1 MRTGSLSSW
10 LKSFYRTAPAT
21 LIITAASIVL
31 WFIAAFQ
38 AGSLTQVFGNSELV
52 HNMMVWGPAFE
63 IADHWWTPLSYAFMH
78 LDIGHLTVNMIM
90 LMLIGR
96 EVERHFGTVLFVA
109 LYISA
114 AISSGLLILTLDFM
128 SPTAG
133 ASGALFALMVL
144 LISVYRSRGMDLRAP
159 IVLVVVNV
167 VYTFISSGVSLW
179 GHLGGLFAGI
189 ILALC
194 VTRKSQVV
202 HWLGLAGLPIATYV
216 LYASTGI

>member
-1 MRTGSLSSW
+1 MQTW

-21 LIITAASIVL
+21 LIITGASIIL
-31 WFIAAFQ
+31 WFVAAFQ
-38 AGSLTQVFGNSELV
+38 ARSLTNVFNDSELV

-63 IADHWWTPLSYAFMH
+63 LGNHWWTPVSYAFKH
-78 LDIGHLTVNMIM
+78 LDIGHLTVNMFM

-144 LISVYRSRGMDLRAP
+144 LVSVYRSRGADLRAP
-159 IVLVVVNV
+159 IVLVAVNV
-167 VYTFISSGVSLW
+167 IYTFISAGVSLW

-194 VTRKSQVV
+194 VTRKSAAF
-202 HWLGLAGLPIATYV
+202 HWLGIMGLPIAAFF
-216 LYASTGI
+216 LYTAVGT

>member
-1 MRTGSLSSW
+1 MQTW

-21 LIITAASIVL
+21 LIITSASIIL
-31 WFIAAFQ
+31 WFVAAFQ
-38 AGSLTQVFGNSELV
+38 ARSLTNVFNDSELV

-63 IADHWWTPLSYAFMH
+63 LGNQWWTPLSYAFMH
-78 LDIGHLTVNMIM
+78 LDIGHLTVNMFM

-144 LISVYRSRGMDLRAP
+144 LVSVYRSRGADLRAP
-159 IVLVVVNV
+159 IVLVAVNV
-167 VYTFISSGVSLW
+167 IYTFISAGVSLW

-194 VTRKSQVV
+194 VTRKSVAI
-202 HWLGLAGLPIATYV
+202 HWLGIIGLPIAAFF
-216 LYASTGI
+216 LYTAVGA

>member
-1 MRTGSLSSW
+1 MQTW

-21 LIITAASIVL
+21 LIITSASIIL
-31 WFIAAFQ
+31 WFVAAFQ
-38 AGSLTQVFGNSELV
+38 ARSLTNVFNDSELV

-63 IADHWWTPLSYAFMH
+63 LGNHWWTPLSYAFMH
-78 LDIGHLTVNMIM
+78 LDIGHLTVNMFM

-114 AISSGLLILTLDFM
+114 AISSGLLILTLDYM

-144 LISVYRSRGMDLRAP
+144 LVSVYRSRGADLRAP
-159 IVLVVVNV
+159 IVLVAVNV
-167 VYTFISSGVSLW
+167 IYTFISAGVSLW

-194 VTRKSQVV
+194 VTRKSTAI
-202 HWLGLAGLPIATYV
+202 HWLGIVGLPIATFF
-216 LYASTGI
+216 LYTGVGV

>member
-1 MRTGSLSSW
+1 MQTW

-21 LIITAASIVL
+21 LIITSASIIL
-31 WFIAAFQ
+31 WFVAAFQ
-38 AGSLTQVFGNSELV
+38 ARSLTNVFNDSELV

-63 IADHWWTPLSYAFMH
+63 LGTHWWTPVSYAFMH
-78 LDIGHLTVNMIM
+78 LDIGHLTVNMFM

-144 LISVYRSRGMDLRAP
+144 LVSVYRSRGADLRAP
-159 IVLVVVNV
+159 IVLVAVNV
-167 VYTFISSGVSLW
+167 IYTFISAGVSLW

-194 VTRKSQVV
+194 VTRKSVAI
-202 HWLGLAGLPIATYV
+202 HWLGIIGLPIAAYF
-216 LYASTGI
+216 LYTAVGA

>member
-1 MRTGSLSSW
+1 MQTW

-21 LIITAASIVL
+21 LIITGASIIL
-31 WFIAAFQ
+31 WFVAAFQ
-38 AGSLTQVFGNSELV
+38 ARSLTNVFNDSELV

-63 IADHWWTPLSYAFMH
+63 LGNQWWTPLSYAFMH
-78 LDIGHLTVNMIM
+78 LDIGHLTVNMFM

-144 LISVYRSRGMDLRAP
+144 LVSVYRSRGADLRAP
-159 IVLVVVNV
+159 IVLVAVNV
-167 VYTFISSGVSLW
+167 IYTFISAGVSLW

-194 VTRKSQVV
+194 VTRKSTAI
-202 HWLGLAGLPIATYV
+202 HWLGIVGLPIATFF
-216 LYASTGI
+216 LYTGVGV

>member
-1 MRTGSLSSW
+1 MQTW

-21 LIITAASIVL
+21 LIITSACIIL
-31 WFIAAFQ
+31 WLVAAFQ
-38 AGSLTQVFGNSELV
+38 ARSLTNVFSDSALMN
-52 HNMMVWGPAFE
+52 NMMVWGPAFE

-78 LDIGHLTVNMIM
+78 LDIGHLTVNMFM

-109 LYISA
+109 LYLSA

-144 LISVYRSRGMDLRAP
+144 LVSVYRSRGADLRAP
-159 IVLVVVNV
+159 IVLVAVNV
-167 VYTFISSGVSLW
+167 IYTFISAGVSLW

-189 ILALC
+189 ILRC
-194 VTRKSQVV
+194 VLTVNHQLST
-202 HWLGLAGLPIATYV
+202 GLALSACPLLRSFYTRGLELKPNNH
-216 LYASTGI
+216 

>member
-1 MRTGSLSSW
+1 MQTW

-21 LIITAASIVL
+21 LIITSACIIL
-31 WFIAAFQ
+31 WLVAAFQ
-38 AGSLTQVFGNSELV
+38 ARSLTNVFSNSELV
-52 HNMMVWGPAFE
+52 HAMMVWGPAFE

-78 LDIGHLTVNMIM
+78 LDIGHLTVNMFM

-109 LYISA
+109 LYLSA

-144 LISVYRSRGMDLRAP
+144 LISVYRSRGADLRAP

-167 VYTFISSGVSLW
+167 VYTFLTTGVSLW

-194 VTRKSQVV
+194 VNRKSPVI
-202 HWLGLAGLPIATYV
+202 HWGGIIGLPVAAFI
-216 LYASTGI
+216 LYTGVGA

>member
-1 MRTGSLSSW
+1 MQTW

-21 LIITAASIVL
+21 LIITSACIIL
-31 WFIAAFQ
+31 WLVAAFQ
-38 AGSLTQVFGNSELV
+38 ARSLTNVFSDSALMN
-52 HNMMVWGPAFE
+52 NMMVWGPAFE

-78 LDIGHLTVNMIM
+78 LDIGHLTVNMFM

-109 LYISA
+109 LYLSA

-144 LISVYRSRGMDLRAP
+144 LVSVYCILGVDLLAP
-159 IVLVVVNV
+159 LVLFVVHV
-167 VYTFISSGVSLW
+167 VYTFLTTGVSLW

-189 ILALC
+189 ILARC
-194 VTRKSQVV
+194 VDRK
-202 HWLGLAGLPIATYV
+202 
-216 LYASTGI
+216 

>member
-1 MRTGSLSSW
+1 MQTW

-21 LIITAASIVL
+21 LIITSASIIL
-31 WFIAAFQ
+31 WFVAAFQ
-38 AGSLTQVFGNSELV
+38 ARSLTNVFNDSELV

-63 IADHWWTPLSYAFMH
+63 LGNQWWTPLSYAFMH
-78 LDIGHLTVNMIM
+78 LDIGHLTVNMFM

-144 LISVYRSRGMDLRAP
+144 LVSVYRSRGADLRAP
-159 IVLVVVNV
+159 IVLVAVNV
-167 VYTFISSGVSLW
+167 IYTFISAGVSLW

-194 VTRKSQVV
+194 VTRKSVAI
-202 HWLGLAGLPIATYV
+202 HWLGIVGLPIAAFF
-216 LYASTGI
+216 LYTAVGA

>member
-1 MRTGSLSSW
+1 MQTW
-10 LKSFYRTAPAT
+10 LKSFFRTAPAT
-21 LIITAASIVL
+21 LVITAVTVVL

-38 AGSLTQVFGNSELV
+38 ARSLTQVFGGSELV
-52 HNMMVWGPAFE
+52 HNMMVWGPEFE
-63 IADHWWTPLSYAFMH
+63 FGNHWWTPLSYAFMH
-78 LDIGHLTVNMIM
+78 LDIGHLTVNMVM

-128 SPTAG
+128 APTAG

-144 LISVYRSRGMDLRAP
+144 LVSVYRSRGMDLRAP

-167 VYTFISSGVSLW
+167 VYTFISTGVSLW

-189 ILALC
+189 ILALF
-194 VTRKSQVV
+194 VSAKSATIQ
-202 HWLGLAGLPIATYV
+202 WLGLIGLPITAFF
-216 LYASTGI
+216 LYTAVGV

>member
-1 MRTGSLSSW
+1 MQTW

-21 LIITAASIVL
+21 LIITSASIIL
-31 WFIAAFQ
+31 WFVAAFQ
-38 AGSLTQVFGNSELV
+38 ACSLTSVFNDSELV

-63 IADHWWTPLSYAFMH
+63 LGNHWWTPLSYAFMH
-78 LDIGHLTVNMIM
+78 LDIGHLTVNMFM

-144 LISVYRSRGMDLRAP
+144 LVSVYRSRGADLRAP
-159 IVLVVVNV
+159 IVLVAVNV
-167 VYTFISSGVSLW
+167 IYTFISAGVSLW

-194 VTRKSQVV
+194 VTRKSAAI
-202 HWLGLAGLPIATYV
+202 HWLGIIGLPIAAYF
-216 LYASTGI
+216 LYTGVGV

>member
-1 MRTGSLSSW
+1 MQTW

-21 LIITAASIVL
+21 LIITGASIIL
-31 WFIAAFQ
+31 WFVAAFQ
-38 AGSLTQVFGNSELV
+38 ARSLTNVFNDSELV

-63 IADHWWTPLSYAFMH
+63 LRNQWWTPLSYAFMH
-78 LDIGHLTVNMIM
+78 LDIGHLTVNMFM

-144 LISVYRSRGMDLRAP
+144 LVSVYRSRGADLRAP
-159 IVLVVVNV
+159 IVLVAVNV
-167 VYTFISSGVSLW
+167 IYTFISAGVSLW

-194 VTRKSQVV
+194 VTRKSVAI
-202 HWLGLAGLPIATYV
+202 HWLGIIGLPIAAFF
-216 LYASTGI
+216 LYTAVGA

>member
-1 MRTGSLSSW
+1 MQTW

-21 LIITAASIVL
+21 LIITGASIIL
-31 WFIAAFQ
+31 WFVAAFQ
-38 AGSLTQVFGNSELV
+38 ARSLTNVFNDSELV

-63 IADHWWTPLSYAFMH
+63 LGNQWWTPLSYAFMH
-78 LDIGHLTVNMIM
+78 LDIGHLTVNMFM

-144 LISVYRSRGMDLRAP
+144 LVSVYRSRGADLRAP
-159 IVLVVVNV
+159 IVLVAVNV
-167 VYTFISSGVSLW
+167 IYTFISAGVSLW

-194 VTRKSQVV
+194 VTRKSVAI
-202 HWLGLAGLPIATYV
+202 HWLGIIGLPIAAFF
-216 LYASTGI
+216 LYTAVGA

>member
-1 MRTGSLSSW
+1 MQTW

-21 LIITAASIVL
+21 LIITGASIIL
-31 WFIAAFQ
+31 WFVAAFQ
-38 AGSLTQVFGNSELV
+38 ARSLTNVFNDSELV

-63 IADHWWTPLSYAFMH
+63 LGNHWWTPLSYAFMH
-78 LDIGHLTVNMIM
+78 LDIGHLTVNMFM

-144 LISVYRSRGMDLRAP
+144 LVSVYRSRGADLRAP
-159 IVLVVVNV
+159 IVLVAVNV
-167 VYTFISSGVSLW
+167 IYTFISAGVSLW

-194 VTRKSQVV
+194 VTRKSVAI
-202 HWLGLAGLPIATYV
+202 HWLGIVGLPIAAFF
-216 LYASTGI
+216 LYTAVGA

>member
-1 MRTGSLSSW
+1 MQTW

-21 LIITAASIVL
+21 LIITSACIIL
-31 WFIAAFQ
+31 WLVAAFQ
-38 AGSLTQVFGNSELV
+38 ARSLTSVFSNSELV
-52 HNMMVWGPAFE
+52 HAMMVWGPAFE

-78 LDIGHLTVNMIM
+78 LDIGHLTVNMFM

-109 LYISA
+109 LYLSA

-144 LISVYRSRGMDLRAP
+144 LISVYRSRGADLRAP

-167 VYTFISSGVSLW
+167 VYTFLTTGVSLW

-194 VTRKSQVV
+194 VNRKSPVI
-202 HWLGLAGLPIATYV
+202 HWVGIIGLPVAAFF
-216 LYASTGI
+216 LYTGVGA

>member
-1 MRTGSLSSW
+1 MQTW

-21 LIITAASIVL
+21 LIITSASIIL
-31 WFIAAFQ
+31 WFVAAFQ
-38 AGSLTQVFGNSELV
+38 ARSLTNVFNDSELV

-63 IADHWWTPLSYAFMH
+63 LGNHWWTPLSYAFMH
-78 LDIGHLTVNMIM
+78 LDIGHLTVNMFM

-133 ASGALFALMVL
+133 ALGALFALMVL
-144 LISVYRSRGMDLRAP
+144 LVSVYRSRGADLRAP
-159 IVLVVVNV
+159 IVLVAVNV
-167 VYTFISSGVSLW
+167 IYTFISAGVSLW

-194 VTRKSQVV
+194 VTRKSTAI
-202 HWLGLAGLPIATYV
+202 HWLGIVGLPIATFF
-216 LYASTGI
+216 LYTGVGV

>member
-1 MRTGSLSSW
+1 MQTW

-21 LIITAASIVL
+21 LIITSASIIL
-31 WFIAAFQ
+31 WFVAAFQ
-38 AGSLTQVFGNSELV
+38 ARSLTNVFNDSELV

-63 IADHWWTPLSYAFMH
+63 LGNQWWTPLSYAFMH
-78 LDIGHLTVNMIM
+78 LDIGHLTVNMFM

-144 LISVYRSRGMDLRAP
+144 LVSVYRSRGADLRAP
-159 IVLVVVNV
+159 IVLVAVNV
-167 VYTFISSGVSLW
+167 IYTFISAGVSLW

-194 VTRKSQVV
+194 VTRKSTAI
-202 HWLGLAGLPIATYV
+202 HWLGIVGLPIATFF
-216 LYASTGI
+216 LYTGVGV

>member
-1 MRTGSLSSW
+1 MQTW

-21 LIITAASIVL
+21 LIITSASIIL
-31 WFIAAFQ
+31 WFVAAFQ
-38 AGSLTQVFGNSELV
+38 ARSLTNVFNDSELV

-63 IADHWWTPLSYAFMH
+63 LGNQWWTPLSYAFMH
-78 LDIGHLTVNMIM
+78 LDIGHLTVNMFM

-144 LISVYRSRGMDLRAP
+144 LVSVYRSRGADLRAP
-159 IVLVVVNV
+159 IVLVAVNV
-167 VYTFISSGVSLW
+167 IYTFISAGVSLW

-194 VTRKSQVV
+194 VTRKSVAI
-202 HWLGLAGLPIATYV
+202 HWLGIVGLPIAAFF
-216 LYASTGI
+216 LYTGVGA

>member
-1 MRTGSLSSW
+1 MQTW
-10 LKSFYRTAPAT
+10 LTSFYRTAPAT
-21 LIITAASIVL
+21 LIITSASIIL
-31 WFIAAFQ
+31 WFVAAFQ
-38 AGSLTQVFGNSELV
+38 ARSLTNVFNDSELV

-63 IADHWWTPLSYAFMH
+63 LGNHWWTPVSYAFMH
-78 LDIGHLTVNMIM
+78 LDIGHLTMNMFM

-144 LISVYRSRGMDLRAP
+144 LVSVYRSRGADLRAP
-159 IVLVVVNV
+159 IVLVAVNV
-167 VYTFISSGVSLW
+167 IYTFISAGVSLW

-194 VTRKSQVV
+194 VTRKSVAI
-202 HWLGLAGLPIATYV
+202 HWLGIIGLPIAAFF
-216 LYASTGI
+216 LYTAVGA

>member
-1 MRTGSLSSW
+1 MQTW

-21 LIITAASIVL
+21 LIITSASIIL

-38 AGSLTQVFGNSELV
+38 ARSLTNVFNDSELV

-63 IADHWWTPLSYAFMH
+63 LGNHWWTPLSYAFMH
-78 LDIGHLTVNMIM
+78 LDIGHLTVNMFM

-144 LISVYRSRGMDLRAP
+144 LVSVYRSRGADLRAP
-159 IVLVVVNV
+159 IVLVAVNV
-167 VYTFISSGVSLW
+167 IYTFISAGVSLW

-189 ILALC
+189 LLALC
-194 VTRKSQVV
+194 VTRKSAAIY
-202 HWLGLAGLPIATYV
+202 WLGIIGLPIAAYF
-216 LYASTGI
+216 LYTAVGA

>member
-1 MRTGSLSSW
+1 MQTW

-21 LIITAASIVL
+21 LIITSASIIL
-31 WFIAAFQ
+31 WFVAAFQ
-38 AGSLTQVFGNSELV
+38 ARSLTNVFNDSELV

-63 IADHWWTPLSYAFMH
+63 LGNHWWTPLSYAFMH
-78 LDIGHLTVNMIM
+78 LDIGHLTVNMFM

-144 LISVYRSRGMDLRAP
+144 LVSVYRSRGADLRAP
-159 IVLVVVNV
+159 IVLVAVNV
-167 VYTFISSGVSLW
+167 IYTFISAGVSLW

-194 VTRKSQVV
+194 VTRKSTAI
-202 HWLGLAGLPIATYV
+202 HWLGIVGLPIATFF
-216 LYASTGI
+216 LYTGVGV

>member
-1 MRTGSLSSW
+1 MQTW

-21 LIITAASIVL
+21 LIITGASIIL
-31 WFIAAFQ
+31 WFVAAFQ
-38 AGSLTQVFGNSELV
+38 ARSLTNVFNDSELV

-63 IADHWWTPLSYAFMH
+63 LGNQWWTPLSYAFMH
-78 LDIGHLTVNMIM
+78 LDIGHLTVNMFM

-114 AISSGLLILTLDFM
+114 AISSGLLILTQDFM

-144 LISVYRSRGMDLRAP
+144 LVSVYRSRGADLRAP
-159 IVLVVVNV
+159 IVLVAVNV
-167 VYTFISSGVSLW
+167 IYTFISAGVSLW

-194 VTRKSQVV
+194 VTRKSVAF
-202 HWLGLAGLPIATYV
+202 HWLGIIGLPIAAFF
-216 LYASTGI
+216 LYTAVGG

>member
-1 MRTGSLSSW
+1 MQTW

-21 LIITAASIVL
+21 LIITGASIIL
-31 WFIAAFQ
+31 WFVAAFQ
-38 AGSLTQVFGNSELV
+38 ARSLTNVFNDSELV

-63 IADHWWTPLSYAFMH
+63 LGNQWWTPLSYAFMH
-78 LDIGHLTVNMIM
+78 LDIGHLTVNMFM

-144 LISVYRSRGMDLRAP
+144 LVSVYRSRGADLRAP
-159 IVLVVVNV
+159 IVLVAVNV
-167 VYTFISSGVSLW
+167 IYTFISAGVSLW

-194 VTRKSQVV
+194 VTRKSVAI
-202 HWLGLAGLPIATYV
+202 HWLGIVGLPIAAFF
-216 LYASTGI
+216 LYTAVGA

>member
-1 MRTGSLSSW
+1 MQTW

-21 LIITAASIVL
+21 LIITGASIIL
-31 WFIAAFQ
+31 WFVAAFQ
-38 AGSLTQVFGNSELV
+38 ARSLTNVFNDSELV

-63 IADHWWTPLSYAFMH
+63 LGNQWWTPLSYAFMH
-78 LDIGHLTVNMIM
+78 LDIGHLTVNMFM

-144 LISVYRSRGMDLRAP
+144 LVSVYRSRGADLRAP
-159 IVLVVVNV
+159 IVLVAVNV
-167 VYTFISSGVSLW
+167 IYTFISAGVSLW

-194 VTRKSQVV
+194 VTRKS
-202 HWLGLAGLPIATYV
+202 
-216 LYASTGI
+216 

>member
-1 MRTGSLSSW
+1 MQTW

-21 LIITAASIVL
+21 LIITSACIIL
-31 WFIAAFQ
+31 WLVAAFQ
-38 AGSLTQVFGNSELV
+38 ARSLTNVFSNSELV
-52 HNMMVWGPAFE
+52 HAMMVWGPAFE

-78 LDIGHLTVNMIM
+78 LDIGHLTVNMFM

-109 LYISA
+109 LYLSA

-144 LISVYRSRGMDLRAP
+144 LISVYRSRGADLRAP

-167 VYTFISSGVSLW
+167 VYTFLTTGVSLW

-194 VTRKSQVV
+194 VNRKSLVI
-202 HWLGLAGLPIATYV
+202 HWVGIIGLPVAAFF
-216 LYASTGI
+216 LYTGVGA